1 MTETATVA
9 GAALI
14 VTLLAMWATRPA
26 PTCAMAPEPHRHL
39 DLERG
44 VDREHLATDVREAA
58 RVARRYAAH
67 IAATPAGGGS
77 PPTTPVFND
86 VAEPCQA
93 GLSRQLLDAHDV
105 TLDQVREATSRE
117 R

>member
-14 VTLLAMWATRPA
+14 VMLLVMWATRPP

-58 RVARRYAAH
+58 RIARRYAAH
-67 IAATPAGGGS
+67 IAATQADGGS
-77 PPTTPVFND
+77 PPTTLAFND
-86 VAEPCQA
+86 VAEQCQA
-93 GLSRQLLDAHDV
+93 SLSRQLMDAHDV
-105 TLDQVREATSRE
+105 TLEQVRAATSRE

>member
-14 VTLLAMWATRPA
+14 VTILVMWATRPPPA
-26 PTCAMAPEPHRHL
+26 CAMAPEPHRHL

-58 RVARRYAAH
+58 RIARRHAAH
-67 IAATPAGGGS
+67 IAATEADGGS
-77 PPTTPVFND
+77 PPATPAFND
-86 VAEPCQA
+86 VAERCQA
-93 GLSRQLLDAHDV
+93 SLSRHLMDAHDV

>member
-1 MTETATVA
+1 MTETVTVA

-14 VTLLAMWATRPA
+14 VTILVMWATRPP
-26 PTCAMAPEPHRHL
+26 PTCAMAPEPHRHV

-58 RVARRYAAH
+58 RIARRYAAH
-67 IAATPAGGGS
+67 IAATQGEGGS
-77 PPTTPVFND
+77 PPATPAFND
-86 VAEPCQA
+86 VAERCQTS
-93 GLSRQLLDAHDV
+93 LSRQLMDAHDV
-105 TLDQVREATSRE
+105 SLDQVREAMSRE